1 MCHNTNARVHPQCK
15 LHTKRR
21 KVSKQYAAALSTDF
35 SVTSTTQ
42 TNVRQVARHCVP
54 FQVSHYWHP
63 YSNPLHWSPHIRRS
77 PKWCKPSRLN
87 PRLIGDDVEHFH
99 SIEIRNFSCYY
110 LLNHYSH
117 DPKSRITTLYL
128 DICANPTTVISLI
141 IETAHEW
148 RFFYY
153 VRKFSC
159 GLDYGSE
166 HSTTELFHYGLKTAH
181 QRKREKGLWAKQ
193 SIDHRRRFSF
203 WVSHAYETT
212 SESVTL
218 DFVSIFATYIN
229 KWRLKRS
236 AVCLS
241 YSKHQPSTGV

>member
-1 MCHNTNARVHPQCK
+1 MCHKTNARVHPQCK

-35 SVTSTTQ
+35 SVTSATQ

-87 PRLIGDDVEHFH
+87 PRLIGDHVEHFSQH
-99 SIEIRNFSCYY
+99 RNPQFR
-110 LLNHYSH
+110 LLLPFKSLQPW
-117 DPKSRITTLYL
+117 PKIPNNYAIFGHLCQSYKHHFL
-128 DICANPTTVISLI
+128 DNRNCARVT
-141 IETAHEW
+141 
-148 RFFYY
+148 FFYY

-193 SIDHRRRFSF
+193 STDHRRRFSF

-229 KWRLKRS
+229 KQRLKRS
-236 AVCLS
+236 AVCLLH
-241 YSKHQPSTGV
+241 SKHQPSIGV